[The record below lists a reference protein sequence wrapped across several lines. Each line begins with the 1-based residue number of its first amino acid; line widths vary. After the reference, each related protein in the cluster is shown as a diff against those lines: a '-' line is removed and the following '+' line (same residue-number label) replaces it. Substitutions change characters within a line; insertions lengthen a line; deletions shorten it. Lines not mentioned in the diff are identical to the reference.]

1 MRKLDELLQD
11 IPLGLLL
18 PDSDVKEEKEE
29 APRRCIA
36 RSSEEAPAALRSGLP
51 VGAAAA
57 LIAAAA
63 AIVLAVSVKM
73 NHSVGTE
80 PAGQPETSGPAT
92 SAAESVNG
100 AADVISSSEAES
112 TSEQMQKNI
121 SAKELH
127 ILMKWYMAEN
137 PDSGLGSEDVLFV
150 RMNDI
155 GGENGELGM
164 KLRQLDG
171 FTRTYNGEACFLFE
185 DGELKYTEFMSDVRS
200 SGMIE
205 IYPEYNGKSTV
216 NYFGKL
222 PEENGDADLSY
233 ENRVVMQT
241 ENGKMFADISDLPW
255 LTKWYET
262 FLACDPEPVKGL
274 DGDPLTV
281 HSILRIDDGGV
292 SIFFNYAGE
301 IVTVTTSKADNANMT
316 VNGKHYKW
324 DASVFDRVKDYMAQ

>member
-80 PAGQPETSGPAT
+80 PAGQPEISGPAT

-150 RMNDI
+150 RMN
-155 GGENGELGM
+155 G
-164 KLRQLDG
+164 
-171 FTRTYNGEACFLFE
+171 TY
-185 DGELKYTEFMSDVRS
+185 TS
-200 SGMIE
+200 SV
-205 IYPEYNGKSTV
+205 STV
-216 NYFGKL
+216 AFNS
-222 PEENGDADLSY
+222 PSVTANPA
-233 ENRVVMQT
+233 
-241 ENGKMFADISDLPW
+241 
-255 LTKWYET
+255 
-262 FLACDPEPVKGL
+262 LAA
-274 DGDPLTV
+274 
-281 HSILRIDDGGV
+281 GGV
-292 SIFFNYAGE
+292 YLCFFANSLKASHCATFHLLNTSYAVASE
-301 IVTVTTSKADNANMT
+301 
-316 VNGKHYKW
+316 
-324 DASVFDRVKDYMAQ
+324 DATMYSVPSSHNP

>member
-80 PAGQPETSGPAT
+80 PAGQPETSGAETIT
-92 SAAESVNG
+92 SAAGS
-100 AADVISSSEAES
+100 ISSSEAES
-112 TSEQMQKNI
+112 
-121 SAKELH
+121 
-127 ILMKWYMAEN
+127 
-137 PDSGLGSEDVLFV
+137 GLD
-150 RMNDI
+150 
-155 GGENGELGM
+155 
-164 KLRQLDG
+164 
-171 FTRTYNGEACFLFE
+171 
-185 DGELKYTEFMSDVRS
+185 
-200 SGMIE
+200 
-205 IYPEYNGKSTV
+205 
-216 NYFGKL
+216 
-222 PEENGDADLSY
+222 Y
-233 ENRVVMQT
+233 ENRVVMQVST
-241 ENGKMFADISDLPW
+241 ENNGVMLKYADISELPW
-255 LTKWYET
+255 LTEWYEG

-316 VNGKHYKW
+316 VNGRHYKW